1 MLLQVRR
8 LLLVVIFLTVGVDIL
23 AAQGLPGGPGLGNQ
37 LNGRFSGAPSGT
49 SPFDISEMG
58 MSQLNSR
65 MMWADANHQ
74 TSPLQNPALMVSQLD
89 LKAPKSAKKEFDKGF
104 QLFNQKQYQAAVEHL
119 MQALSIYPDY
129 VAAHNTLGSSYMG
142 LSRDDDAREQFAKA
156 AVLDPHLPLAYLNL
170 AYAETALRHY
180 LAAQIAAQKAS
191 TIAPLDL
198 PVLIALAYAQLM
210 NKDYAG
216 SSATADKAH
225 DTKEP
230 GHAIIHLY
238 SAAAW
243 DHQNDLDHAS
253 AELKELIS
261 EDPKS
266 GAAVKARE
274 LLQQIASD
282 KDKKVKP
289 VVIPAKAAVS
299 DEGANS
305 AEATFQAQVDVQ
317 KQQDAKEQQQVTEA
331 EAMCESCDIAFAEA
345 GESSP
350 AVLQAERGWTLHSN
364 VDEVSVLFVATEHGK
379 PVRNLMQSEVTIR
392 DAGKPPVSV
401 SAFRTE
407 SELPLRLGLIIDT
420 SESVA
425 NRFSFEQCAA
435 GDFVRHVLTRNE
447 DSAFVL
453 GASNSVLLMQDFTSD
468 NTKIADG
475 IKSLAPAGGT
485 ALWDAVEFAANK
497 LGEIKEAQ
505 PVAKVL
511 VVISDGR
518 DNSSQNTLK
527 QVIEAAEH
535 KDVTT
540 YTVSTNDVRYLSTAF
555 LDSAILGDKALKNLA
570 ERTGGTSFVPGS
582 INNLNSSLT
591 DLQEFI
597 RARYALSYKPA
608 LLKHDDQYRAIN
620 ITAQKS
626 GKKLR
631 VYARKGYF
639 ARAALTPN
647 SAP

>member
-1 MLLQVRR
+1 MLPQIRR
-8 LLLVVIFLTVGVDIL
+8 LPLFSLLLLTLPCVL
-23 AAQGLPGGPGLGNQ
+23 AAQGLPGGPGLGGQ
-37 LNGRFSGAPSGT
+37 LDGRINGAPGGT
-49 SPFDISEMG
+49 APFDISEMG
-58 MSQLNSR
+58 ISQLNSR

-89 LKAPKSAKKEFDKGF
+89 LKAPKPAKKEFEKGF
-104 QLFNQKQYQAAVEHL
+104 QLFNQKEYQSAVEHL
-119 MQALSIYPDY
+119 VRAVTIYPEY

-142 LSRDDDAREQFAKA
+142 LSRNDEAREQFARA

-170 AYAETALRHY
+170 AYAETALHRY
-180 LAAQIAAQKAS
+180 LAAQVAAQKAAN
-191 TIAPLDL
+191 IAPLDVE
-198 PVLIALAYAQLM
+198 VLTALAYAQLM

-216 SSATADKAH
+216 SSATADKVH

-230 GHAIIHLY
+230 GHAIVHFY

-253 AELKELIS
+253 AELRKLLS

-266 GAAVKARE
+266 DAAAKARN
-274 LLQQIASD
+274 LLQQIAGD
-282 KDKKVKP
+282 KEKVGRA
-289 VVIPAKAAVS
+289 VIPAKAAVS
-299 DEGANS
+299 EHANS
-305 AEATFQAQVDVQ
+305 ANEAFQAQVDVQ

-331 EAMCESCDIAFAEA
+331 EVMCESCDIAMATA
-345 GESSP
+345 GESSS
-350 AVLQAERGWTLHSN
+350 AILAAERGWTLHSN
-364 VDEVSVLFVATEHGK
+364 VDEVSVLFVATDHGK
-379 PVRNLMQSEVTIR
+379 PIRDLMQSEVTIR
-392 DAGKPPVSV
+392 DAGKPPISV

-407 SELPLRLGLIIDT
+407 SDLPLRLGLIIDT

-425 NRFSFEQCAA
+425 SRFSFEQSAA
-435 GDFVRHVLTRNE
+435 KDFVGQVLTRKE

-468 NTKIADG
+468 NSKIADG
-475 IKSLAPAGGT
+475 VKSLAPAGGT
-485 ALWDAVEFAANK
+485 ALWDAVEFAVNK
-497 LGEIKEAQ
+497 LGQEKETQ
-505 PVAKVL
+505 PVAKVV

-518 DNSSQNTLK
+518 DNSSRSTLK
-527 QVIEAAEH
+527 EVIEAAEH
-535 KDVTT
+535 KNVTI
-540 YTVSTNDVRYLSTAF
+540 YAVSTNDVRYLSTAF
-555 LDSAILGDKALKNLA
+555 LDSAILGDKALKTLA
-570 ERTGGTSFVPGS
+570 ERTGGTCFVPGS

-631 VYARKGYF
+631 VYARRGYY
-639 ARAALTPN
+639 ARAAVTP
-647 SAP
+647 SPTP

>member
-1 MLLQVRR
+1 
-8 LLLVVIFLTVGVDIL
+8 
-23 AAQGLPGGPGLGNQ
+23 
-37 LNGRFSGAPSGT
+37 
-49 SPFDISEMG
+49 
-58 MSQLNSR
+58 
-65 MMWADANHQ
+65 
-74 TSPLQNPALMVSQLD
+74 
-89 LKAPKSAKKEFDKGF
+89 
-104 QLFNQKQYQAAVEHL
+104 
-119 MQALSIYPDY
+119 
-129 VAAHNTLGSSYMG
+129 
-142 LSRDDDAREQFAKA
+142 
-156 AVLDPHLPLAYLNL
+156 
-170 AYAETALRHY
+170 
-180 LAAQIAAQKAS
+180 
-191 TIAPLDL
+191 
-198 PVLIALAYAQLM
+198 M

-230 GHAIIHLY
+230 GHAIVHFY

-243 DHQNDLDHAS
+243 DHQSDLDHAS
-253 AELKELIS
+253 AELKKLIS

-266 GAAVKARE
+266 DAAAKARE
-274 LLQQIASD
+274 LLKQIAAD
-282 KDKKVKP
+282 KDKKVEGSL
-289 VVIPAKAAVS
+289 IPAKAAAS
-299 DEGANS
+299 DKRADS
-305 AEATFQAQVDVQ
+305 PEAAFQAQVDLQ

-331 EAMCESCDIAFAEA
+331 EAMCESCDIAMAPT
-345 GESSP
+345 GESSSAARP
-350 AVLQAERGWTLHSN
+350 TERSWTLHSD
-364 VDEVSVLFVATEHGK
+364 VDEVSVLFVATDHGK
-379 PVRNLMQSEVTIR
+379 PIRDLMQSEVTIR
-392 DAGKPPVSV
+392 DAGKPPISV

-425 NRFSFEQCAA
+425 TRFSFEQSAA
-435 GDFVRHVLTRNE
+435 GDFVRQVLTKKE

-468 NTKIADG
+468 NAKITDA

-497 LGEIKEAQ
+497 LGEINETQ

-518 DNSSQNTLK
+518 DNSSRNTLK
-527 QVIEAAEH
+527 EVIEAAEH
-535 KDVTT
+535 KDVTI

-608 LLKHDDQYRAIN
+608 FLKHNDQYRAIN

-626 GKKLR
+626 GKRLR
-631 VYARKGYF
+631 VYARKGYY
-639 ARAALTPN
+639 ARAALTSTPT
-647 SAP
+647 P

>member
-8 LLLVVIFLTVGVDIL
+8 LPLVLFLLYVVGFV

-37 LNGRFSGAPSGT
+37 LDGRITGAPGGT
-49 SPFDISEMG
+49 APFDISEMG

-89 LKAPKSAKKEFDKGF
+89 LRAPKPAKKEFEKGF
-104 QLFNQKQYQAAVEHL
+104 ELFNQKQYQPAVEHL
-119 MQALSIYPDY
+119 VHAVTIYPDY

-142 LSRDDDAREQFAKA
+142 LSRNEDAREQFAKA
-156 AVLDPHLPLAYLNL
+156 ATLDPHLPSAYLNL
-170 AYAETALRHY
+170 AYAETALHHY
-180 LAAQIAAQKAS
+180 SDAQVAAQKAAA
-191 TIAPLDL
+191 IAPLDVQ
-198 PVLIALAYAQLM
+198 VLTIMAYAQLM

-225 DTKEP
+225 DTNEP
-230 GHAIIHLY
+230 GHAIVHFY

-243 DHQNDLDHAS
+243 DRQNDLDHAR
-253 AELKELIS
+253 AELTKLIS

-266 GAAVKARE
+266 EAAAKGRE
-274 LLQQIASD
+274 LLQEFKAD
-282 KDKKVKP
+282 KSKKP
-289 VVIPAKAAVS
+289 ESAILPAKTAITN
-299 DEGANS
+299 DDHANS
-305 AEATFQAQVDVQ
+305 AKSAFQAQVDVQ
-317 KQQDAKEQQQVTEA
+317 KTQDAKEQQQVAEA
-331 EAMCESCDIAFAEA
+331 ETMCESCDTAIAIA
-345 GESSP
+345 GARSS
-350 AVLQAERGWTLHSN
+350 AMRSTERGWTLHSN
-364 VDEVSVLFVATEHGK
+364 VDEVSVLFVATDHGK
-379 PVRNLMQSEVTIR
+379 PIRDLMQSEVTIR
-392 DAGKPPVSV
+392 DAGQPPISV

-407 SELPLRLGLIIDT
+407 SDLPLRLGLIIDT

-425 NRFSFEQCAA
+425 TRFSFEQSAA
-435 GDFVRHVLTRNE
+435 GDFVRQVLTKRE
-447 DSAFVL
+447 DAAFVL

-468 NTKIADG
+468 DAKITDG

-485 ALWDAVEFAANK
+485 ALWDAVEFASNK

-518 DNSSQNTLK
+518 DNSSRSTLK
-527 QVIEAAEH
+527 HAIETAEH
-535 KDVTT
+535 DDVTI

-555 LDSAILGDKALKNLA
+555 LDTAILGDKALKTLA

-582 INNLNSSLT
+582 ISNLNSSLT

-620 ITAQKS
+620 ITAKKS

-631 VYARKGYF
+631 VYARKGYY
-639 ARAALTPN
+639 ARAALTASPR
-647 SAP
+647 P